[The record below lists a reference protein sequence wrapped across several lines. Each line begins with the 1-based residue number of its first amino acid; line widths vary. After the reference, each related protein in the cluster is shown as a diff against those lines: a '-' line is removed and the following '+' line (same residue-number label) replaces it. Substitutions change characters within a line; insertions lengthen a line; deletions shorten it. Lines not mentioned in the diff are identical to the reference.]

1 LITVSMRRTQPNLS
15 YLLTRAPGQRRFV
28 TLRSWPGYAFKLF
41 QQPRVAVAFFGDGA
55 SNNGAFHEGLNMA
68 GIWKLPVL
76 FVCENNQ
83 FATEVP
89 VSYSA
94 ANPDIGARAK
104 AYNSPG
110 VTVGGNDVRTVFAT
124 AADAVKRARAG
135 EGAPLIEC
143 RTYRTRAHAEGMGDF
158 TYRTR
163 EEVES
168 WKARCPIQTYWQRLL
183 AEGLA
188 TETELTAIEQ
198 RWQQTVVEAFQQA
211 SSDPLPAAATATRQ
225 MVSRSSGEIVRR
237 SCAAGR
243 SPSPISARGADN
255 CGAIGSAT

>member
-1 LITVSMRRTQPNLS
+1 M
-15 YLLTRAPGQRRFV
+15 
-28 TLRSWPGYAFKLF
+28 
-41 QQPRVAVAFFGDGA
+41 
-55 SNNGAFHEGLNMA
+55 
-68 GIWKLPVL
+68 
-76 FVCENNQ
+76 
-83 FATEVP
+83 
-89 VSYSA
+89 
-94 ANPDIGARAK
+94 
-104 AYNSPG
+104 
-110 VTVGGNDVRTVFAT
+110 TVGGNDVRAVFAA